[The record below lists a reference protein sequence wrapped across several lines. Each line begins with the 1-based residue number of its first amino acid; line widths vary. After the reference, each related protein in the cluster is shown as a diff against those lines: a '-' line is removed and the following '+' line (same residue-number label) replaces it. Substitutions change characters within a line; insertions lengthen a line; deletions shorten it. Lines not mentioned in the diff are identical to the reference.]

1 MGSLT
6 IPMEFLRPTPVKDH
20 FFVLCLPTAL
30 LLDKCERNDAGRAA
44 PAANTKT
51 NLNGHKS
58 QSN

>member
-1 MGSLT
+1 
-6 IPMEFLRPTPVKDH
+6 MEFLRPTPVKDH

-44 PAANTKT
+44 PTANTKT